1 MLTRLEKSV
10 IINAT
15 PEKIFSFVSSER
27 MNEVWGDEMIGKWV
41 TKGPVRVGT
50 IGRFQTK
57 GTIAN
62 FGELTGEVTEF
73 EINKKMT
80 MRSKDAKG
88 KMDSTDTLIIEP
100 TPKGTKT
107 TYVTQY
113 KVPYSVFGKLIDKV
127 KISKDMEAMHIKWL
141 ENLKKALEA

>member
-1 MLTRLEKSV
+1 MTKLVKSV

-41 TKGPVRVGT
+41 TRGPVGIGT
-50 IGRFQTK
+50 IGHFQTK
-57 GTIAN
+57 GSIAN

-73 EINKKMT
+73 EKNKKMT

-88 KMDSTDTLIIEP
+88 KMDSSDTITLES
-100 TPKGTKT
+100 TSQGTKT
-107 TYVTQY
+107 TYITQY
-113 KVPYSVFGKLIDKV
+113 KVPYSVFGKIIDKV
-127 KISKDMEAMHIKWL
+127 KISKDMQAMHIKWL
-141 ENLKKALEA
+141 ENLKKSVEA

>member
-1 MLTRLEKSV
+1 MTRLERSV

-50 IGRFQTK
+50 IGRFQTR
-57 GTIAN
+57 GSIAN

-73 EINKKMT
+73 ETNKKMT

-88 KMDSTDTLIIEP
+88 KMDSTDTIILEP
-100 TPKGTKT
+100 ATKGTKT

-127 KISKDMEAMHIKWL
+127 KISKDMEKMHIKWL